1 MVALSPPS
9 PRPMLKRRPGSPPK
23 RAEASDSTWSSAR
36 LPQRMAWC
44 SALAA
49 ASCLP
54 EAWPA
59 RPANCISTE
68 LMPRCASTAS
78 LMVGSST
85 STPS

>member
-1 MVALSPPS
+1 MLALIPPS
-9 PRPMLKRRPGSPPK
+9 TRPMLKRRPVSPPK

-78 LMVGSST
+78 LMVGSAT
-85 STPS
+85 STAS